1 MQYECIT
8 VCGIDLVPLPSGGYV
23 TEPVF
28 LYYAG
33 KALAKLSELHAL
45 LGDEP
50 GEDAVSQCM
59 DAVRKE
65 IIPLLSEA
73 VLLWDDGKK
82 YRYAMFSEI
91 PGDYDEYV
99 N

>member
-1 MQYECIT
+1 MRYECIT

-33 KALAKLSELHAL
+33 KALAKLSEIHAL
-45 LGDEP
+45 WGMSQA
-50 GEDAVSQCM
+50 EDSISQCM

-65 IIPLLSEA
+65 ISPLLSEA

-82 YRYAMFSEI
+82 YRYVMFSEI

-99 N
+99 H